1 VDYKNIIYDVDET
14 VAIITLNRPDRLNAW
29 TDRMGAEYR
38 DALQRA
44 DGDSGVRAV
53 ILTGAGRGF
62 CAGADMAAL
71 NNIAGEADDGGEP
84 TRPAERPPA
93 GENGG
98 LESNYQQV
106 YSWPLRTRKPLIAAV
121 NGPVAGLGLVISLYC
136 DMRFAS
142 DQARFGTAF
151 VKLGLIAEHGI
162 SWLLPRLVGT
172 ANALDLLYSGR
183 LVNADEALNMGLVN
197 RVVPHDRLLD
207 ETKEYCRM
215 LATNSSPRA
224 MSIIKQLVWDAQF
237 QDLATS
243 VGAANAEMAKCF
255 STPDFREGLAAFAE
269 KRSPSFQ
276 GLGEG

>member
-1 VDYKNIIYDVDET
+1 MDYKDIIYDVDET
-14 VAIITLNRPDRLNAW
+14 VAVITLNRPDRLNAW
-29 TDRMGAEYR
+29 TDRMNEEYR

-44 DGDSGVRAV
+44 DDDGSVKSV

-71 NNIAGEADDGGEP
+71 NNIAGAATNGSEQAEAPGSAP
-84 TRPAERPPA
+84 LPPA
-93 GENGG
+93 GGIEA
-98 LESNYQQV
+98 NYEQN
-106 YSWPLRTRKPLIAAV
+106 YSWPLRTRKPLIGAI

-136 DMRFAS
+136 DVRFAS

-183 LVNADEALNMGLVN
+183 LVNADEALAMGLVN
-197 RVVPHDRLLD
+197 RVVPHEQLLD
-207 ETKEYCRM
+207 ATKDYCRM

-224 MSIIKQLVWDAQF
+224 MSIITRLVWDAQF

-243 VGAANAEMAKCF
+243 VHVANEEMGQCF
-255 STPDFREGLAAFAE
+255 STPDFREGLAAFSE
-269 KRSPSFQ
+269 KRSPSFE
-276 GLGEG
+276 GLGQR